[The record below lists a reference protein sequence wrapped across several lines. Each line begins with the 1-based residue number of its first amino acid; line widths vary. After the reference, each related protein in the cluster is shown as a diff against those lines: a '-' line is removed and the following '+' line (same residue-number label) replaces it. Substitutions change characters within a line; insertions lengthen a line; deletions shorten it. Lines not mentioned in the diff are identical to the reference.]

1 MSEALLG
8 IKPQFDGLLVEP
20 CIPIGTYRI
29 HRRFRDAEYDL
40 IIRRTGKGGK
50 VYIPYKPGKQVIEVE
65 C

>member
-8 IKPQFDGLLVEP
+8 IKPQLDGLLVEP

-40 IIRRTGKGGK
+40 TIRNTGRCGK
-50 VYIPYKPGKQVIEVE
+50 VFIPYKPGKQTLEVE
-65 C
+65 V